1 MINKKSFFLFLFSMA
16 FWSSSLQSQ
25 EEKRFFLDEDDFV
38 ISETVFENK
47 KKSSIYFS
55 ERLYSEKGPVE
66 RLRFLTYMGIMD
78 STIHQQMNKLLS
90 IRIQAD
96 TTKTFFIRYVDSVES
111 KEKMKKGEFTR
122 QTTTG
127 PKNYGNQ
134 WRSFV
139 ISSKGRNRYNNKKV
153 QVLHLYGHIQKE
165 DKTIYELGWREDP
178 SNIFKH
184 LFMTLGKPN
193 SAFVVI
199 HPDGRF
205 WLRHLCITDVSIKE
219 MLSPEVWE
227 KQIVV
232 FKKEYRRLNP
242 TSE

>member
-1 MINKKSFFLFLFSMA
+1 MKNKTSFFLFFFLLA
-16 FWSSSLQSQ
+16 FWSSSMHSQ
-25 EEKRFFLDEDDFV
+25 EEKRFFLDENDFL

-55 ERLYSEKGPVE
+55 EKLYSEKGPVE

-90 IRIQAD
+90 NRIQAD

-153 QVLHLYGHIQKE
+153 QVLHLYGHLKKE
-165 DKTIYELGWREDP
+165 DKTIYELGWRKDP